1 MINKQNL
8 CLNKLITPKLIQYN
22 ENEKKNESPPSD
34 KKISIKP
41 IIRPEPLNI
50 NLINGINGKSMNKK
64 GEVLYQT
71 MNFYGTQYSP
81 RIFMH
86 DNYISK

>member
-1 MINKQNL
+1 MIKKTNKRTA
-8 CLNKLITPKLIQYN
+8 KLIVPVIPQYN

-50 NLINGINGKSMNKK
+50 NLINGINGKSINKK